1 METLGCSPGH
11 KRPETAHQAEEAGQR
26 KPVLVTGLQPR

>member
-11 KRPETAHQAEEAGQR
+11 KRPEAANQAEEAG
-26 KPVLVTGLQPR
+26 LVTDRQPR